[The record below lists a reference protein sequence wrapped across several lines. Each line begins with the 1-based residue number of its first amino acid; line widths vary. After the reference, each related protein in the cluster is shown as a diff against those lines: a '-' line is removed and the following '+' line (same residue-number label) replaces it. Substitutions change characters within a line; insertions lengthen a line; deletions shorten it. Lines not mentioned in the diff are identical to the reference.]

1 MNESVVKK
9 LSFLQ
14 FFVLIIYNTYLRIKG
29 NLTIPN
35 KFYVILPQIV

>member
-14 FFVLIIYNTYLRIKG
+14 FFVLIYNTYLRIKG